1 MYMWFI
7 FNSST
12 KTDSN
17 AFQTVYS
24 VNDILLK
31 KLIDEILFNFNSKH
45 KLRKLKSKQANKK
58 PNTHTHTSLDHLQIK
73 MTLQNS

>member
-1 MYMWFI
+1 MWFI

-24 VNDILLK
+24 VNDKLLK
-31 KLIDEILFNFNSKH
+31 KLIDDILFNFISKH
-45 KLRKLKSKQANKK
+45 KLRKRKNRQKTQH
-58 PNTHTHTSLDHLQIK
+58 TYTHTSLDHLQIK
-73 MTLQNS
+73 MTLQNSSSDI